1 MKLSEIFQKGLN
13 YAIEY
18 GMPWYMC
25 IRLREIHLFP
35 SPVEMAVNSA
45 MMSAGISSTLEGC
58 EYAGVDDYFEESGL
72 AAAYKMNNQEMSKYG
87 RSSYA
92 MWVQFWFFV
101 IFDLARKGQ

>member
-1 MKLSEIFQKGLN
+1 MKLSKIFQEGLD
-13 YAIEY
+13 YAISA

-25 IRLREIHLFP
+25 IRLREIHLC
-35 SPVEMAVNSA
+35 SSEVEYTISLIMKR
-45 MMSAGISSTLEGC
+45 AGISQNNPDDC
-58 EYAGVDDYFEESGL
+58 VGVDDYFVESGL
-72 AAAYKMNNQEMSKYG
+72 AAAYKMNNQEMSEYG